1 MNGVKGTE
9 INFFFIRANNLNKI
23 IRLRYLWFC
32 PAVYAVGHDPGEGQL
47 TLSTSDDIDRQ
58 ECVAA
63 CALRPTAFG
72 GKYGNMTC
80 RSVPKAEGRSFAP
93 KRPSS

>member
-32 PAVYAVGHDPGEGQL
+32 PAMYAVGRDLGEGQL
-47 TLSTSDDIDRQ
+47 TLRAISLHS
-58 ECVAA
+58 
-63 CALRPTAFG
+63 L
-72 GKYGNMTC
+72 
-80 RSVPKAEGRSFAP
+80 
-93 KRPSS
+93 